1 MNKLIKLDH
10 TIFLLIKQI
19 KNLNHGDNLSFMSLS
34 MLAACH
40 VNILRIIRGE
50 MERYVYVVVRTRFMK
65 KK

>member
-1 MNKLIKLDH
+1 
-10 TIFLLIKQI
+10 
-19 KNLNHGDNLSFMSLS
+19 MSLS

-65 KK
+65 KKITKRKA